1 MYHLFTTVVRAFA
14 LLLGFGLFGMVQ
26 AQTGIGVAGFGYRMP
41 ANAITA
47 APGQFMIVSVLG
59 IATRIPNP
67 VVPPIP
73 TTGLPIAVQG
83 ITVGFVQGPVTVQ
96 VQIREVQQSPC
107 PASGACSP
115 ATTLTLQIPYELNPD
130 SSTQAVLE
138 VKENGASVTD
148 IVLNPV
154 TDSVHVLSTCDQTG
168 VFLSLAFGLPAD
180 SCVPMVMHAQGPLVS
195 MSAPA
200 KPGET
205 LVVWAY
211 GLGAIDHPMP
221 EICCAS
227 VDQLPLAVQP
237 FNVSLSYADAG
248 RFPLRRLAQVV
259 PNYVGM
265 VGSGLYQV
273 QFVVPAVPS
282 DISPCSGTSGNLTVQ
297 VSGPNSADAAQLCM
311 QP

>member
-1 MYHLFTTVVRAFA
+1 MHNVFTPVVRTFA
-14 LLLGFGLFGMVQ
+14 LLLGFSLFGMAQ
-26 AQTGIGVAGFGYRMP
+26 AQTGIGVAGFGYRQP

-59 IATRIPNP
+59 ITTRIPNP
-67 VVPPIP
+67 IVPPITSGP
-73 TTGLPIAVQG
+73 APAVQG
-83 ITVGFVQGPVTVQ
+83 ITVGFAQGPVTVQ
-96 VQIREVQQSPC
+96 VQIWEVQQSPC

-115 ATTLTLQIPYELNPD
+115 TTTLSMQIPYELNPD
-130 SSTQAVLE
+130 SSTQAVLG
-138 VKENGASVTD
+138 VKENGAPVTD

-154 TDSVHVLSTCDQTG
+154 TDSVHVLNTCDQTG
-168 VFLSLAFGLPAD
+168 VYLSLAWGLPAD

-195 MSAPA
+195 GSAPA

-221 EICCAS
+221 EICCSS

-237 FNVSLSYADAG
+237 FNVSLTYADAG

-273 QFVVPAVPS
+273 HFVVPAAPS
-282 DISPCSGTSGNLTVQ
+282 DISPCSGESGNLTVQ

>member
-1 MYHLFTTVVRAFA
+1 MA
-14 LLLGFGLFGMVQ
+14 Q
-26 AQTGIGVAGFGYRMP
+26 AQTGIGVAGFGYRQP

-59 IATRIPNP
+59 ITTRIPNP
-67 VVPPIP
+67 IVPPITSGP
-73 TTGLPIAVQG
+73 APAVQG

-96 VQIREVQQSPC
+96 VQIWEVQQSPC

-115 ATTLTLQIPYELNPD
+115 ATTLTMQIPYELNPD

-138 VKENGASVTD
+138 VQENGAPVTN

-154 TDSVHVLSTCDQTG
+154 TDSVHVLNTCDQTG
-168 VFLSLAFGLPAD
+168 LFLSLASGLPAD
-180 SCVPMVMHAQGPLVS
+180 FCVPMVMHAQGPLVS
-195 MSAPA
+195 MSASA

-221 EICCAS
+221 EDCCSS

-237 FNVSLSYADAG
+237 FNVSLTYADAG
-248 RFPLRRLAQVV
+248 RFLLRRLAQVV
-259 PNYVGM
+259 PDYVGM

-273 QFVVPAVPS
+273 HFVVPAVPS